1 MALSGIELSAG
12 IVVGT
17 GSPIDAK
24 YGPYPDLATA
34 KSEVIPSFRYKGLTI
49 GIETAGVITEY
60 WWEDGL
66 TDNDLVV
73 KSSTSE
79 LVDDTTPQLGGDLD
93 LNNND
98 ITGTGNIDIA
108 GDITTSGEFIGD
120 LNGSVFVQVYNSTAS
135 TINKGDAVYLTGGN
149 NGDKP
154 HVDLADSSDVNKM
167 PALGIVKENIN
178 PSSDGEVVVSGK
190 INFNSHG
197 FTAGANLFINGLG
210 ALQETAPTG
219 EGSLI
224 QKIGKV
230 VSPNIILVQGAF
242 RSNAT
247 PNLDDGNI
255 FIGDASNQASTT
267 PFAIS
272 LDPTPQLSGDLDLN
286 GHGISYA
293 SGLVIT
299 DALDEDDMSSDSST
313 AVPTQQSAKAY
324 TDNGDEKVS
333 QTFTNVSDT
342 SFTIDFNSEDFTIN
356 RHITSITGNLTCT
369 VSNAVSGSQFVID
382 VSVASGETNH
392 ELIFSGPSSPTI
404 IPDFVNGTSDGL
416 IFGGSSSAATK
427 YTAIGWYNGTEWRI
441 NVIDWN

>member
-79 LVDDTTPQLGGDLD
+79 LVDDTTPQL
-93 LNNND
+93 
-98 ITGTGNIDIA
+98 
-108 GDITTSGEFIGD
+108 
-120 LNGSVFVQVYNSTAS
+120 
-135 TINKGDAVYLTGGN
+135 
-149 NGDKP
+149 
-154 HVDLADSSDVNKM
+154 
-167 PALGIVKENIN
+167 
-178 PSSDGEVVVSGK
+178 
-190 INFNSHG
+190 
-197 FTAGANLFINGLG
+197 
-210 ALQETAPTG
+210 
-219 EGSLI
+219 
-224 QKIGKV
+224 
-230 VSPNIILVQGAF
+230 
-242 RSNAT
+242 
-247 PNLDDGNI
+247 
-255 FIGDASNQASTT
+255 
-267 PFAIS
+267 
-272 LDPTPQLSGDLDLN
+272 SGDLDLN

-324 TDNGDEKVS
+324 ADNGDEKVS
-333 QTFTNVSDT
+333 QTFTNVADT
-342 SFTIDFNSEDFTIN
+342 NFTIDFNSEDFTIN